1 MKKKILAML
10 LAAVLAVGLLPGTAQ
25 AAGTAP
31 TEKQVYETI
40 IALKSSYPEG
50 MPWNESNSYTW
61 KGGDIG
67 LVETGTAC
75 QAFAFLLSDAAFG
88 NLPALQR
95 DKYEFSDIKVGDILY
110 GYNHAV
116 VILEVRDNDVVIAEG
131 NWNGIV
137 HWGRTMTKNQ
147 VLDPGYSIVTRYP
160 GSTITGTCGTNATW
174 TFQDGVLTIE
184 GAGPIDINGADSG
197 IADVKYAGP
206 SYTMVITD
214 GITSIGEQAFWFC
227 NNLASVTI
235 PDSVTSIGM
244 SAFADCRNL
253 TSVTIGNGVTSIEW
267 HAFSHCNS
275 LTSVTIGSGVTSI
288 DSYAFQYCSSLTDVY
303 YGGSE
308 SQWGKIVSI
317 RMGRNRA
324 FADGGQEE
332 AGLGRVTVHYN
343 SPIPSAPAA
352 PAEPK
357 PEPETP
363 KTSFD
368 DVSANAY
375 YTAAVNWAVEKGI
388 TVGTGDNQFSPAKTC
403 TEVEILTMLYRASKE
418 TASATAPI
426 PVAPWY
432 QDAVNWAYGKGMIDG
447 GFNPDTPCTRASA
460 VKFIWQAFNSPSAP
474 ASGFSDVSADY
485 AAAVDWAVDNG
496 ITTGTGGNQFT
507 PDRTCMREE
516 IVTLLYRAYVG

>member
-10 LAAVLAVGLLPGTAQ
+10 LAVVMAAGLLPGTAR
-25 AAGTAP
+25 AASSAP

-61 KGGDIG
+61 KGGYVG
-67 LVETGTAC
+67 LSETGTAC

-88 NLPALQR
+88 DLPALQR
-95 DKYEFSDIKVGDILY
+95 DKFEFSDIRVGDILY

-116 VILEVRDNDVVIAEG
+116 VILEVRDNDVVITEG
-131 NWNGIV
+131 NFNGKV
-137 HWGRTMTKNQ
+137 HWGRTMTKDK

-174 TFQDGVLTIE
+174 TFQDGVLTIA
-184 GAGPIDINGADSG
+184 GAGPIDIHSADSG

-227 NNLASVTI
+227 DNLASVTI

-253 TSVTIGNGVTSIEW
+253 TSVTIGNGVTSIGW
-267 HAFSHCNS
+267 YAFKGCNS
-275 LTSVTIGSGVTSI
+275 LTSVTIGSGVASI

-308 SQWGKIVSI
+308 SQWGEIVSI
-317 RMGRNRA
+317 RMGRKRA
-324 FADGGQEE
+324 FAEGGQEE

-343 SPIPSAPAA
+343 SPIPSAPAT
-352 PAEPK
+352 PTE
-357 PEPETP
+357 PEPP
-363 KTSFD
+363 ANIAYP
-368 DVSANAY
+368 SAQSVLVDGVPTEFQRYARKDKNGNDTNYIKLRDLAY
-375 YTAAVNWAVEKGI
+375 ILSGTAAQFEVVWDGDINVETGKPYTSNGSELNTPFSGQRAYEVST
-388 TVGTGDNQFSPAKTC
+388 TVTRINGVPVSLDA
-403 TEVEILTMLYRASKE
+403 ILLKDDSGNGYTYYQLRDLGRAL
-418 TASATAPI
+418 
-426 PVAPWY
+426 
-432 QDAVNWAYGKGMIDG
+432 
-447 GFNPDTPCTRASA
+447 GFNVGWSA
-460 VKFIWQAFNSPSAP
+460 ERGIFLETDKPYNA
-474 ASGFSDVSADY
+474 
-485 AAAVDWAVDNG
+485 NG
-496 ITTGTGGNQFT
+496 
-507 PDRTCMREE
+507 
-516 IVTLLYRAYVG
+516 